1 MKETLFGA
9 FLFSGSDCSKLKT
22 SLVNVSLKLQLLISE
37 LHSYFFF
44 EKILEVSVFFFLTKN
59 ICVFGYKVE
68 KHLTYN
74 TFTS

>member
-22 SLVNVSLKLQLLISE
+22 SLVKVSLKLQLLISE

-44 EKILEVSVFFFLTKN
+44 ENILEAFALQKLLSFFQQKIYAYLVIKSKN
-59 ICVFGYKVE
+59 
-68 KHLTYN
+68 T
-74 TFTS
+74 